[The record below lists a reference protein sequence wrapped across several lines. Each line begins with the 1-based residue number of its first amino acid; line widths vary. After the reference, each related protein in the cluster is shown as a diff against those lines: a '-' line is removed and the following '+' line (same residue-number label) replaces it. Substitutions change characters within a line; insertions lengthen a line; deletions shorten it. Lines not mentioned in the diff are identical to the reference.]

1 MTRQVISI
9 FMRYATRQTAHL
21 APNLILIMMFKQ
33 GRSAFLWN
41 TCGCFAVKIFQDSPA
56 TIFTTS
62 QPFPLPATLCTNLL
76 PHRSTILLT
85 IPTNKLTGV
94 LELYNHG
101 PSRFEGAFWGFPCG
115 RLSSVM
121 MHWKEPASTMSSQHG
136 S

>member
-76 PHRSTILLT
+76 PHRSTILLNGPSFPVT
-85 IPTNKLTGV
+85 NHQKYPPTSLLPLQKLNTCFPTLNNSNHQQPAIPTNQSLSDV
-94 LELYNHG
+94 L
-101 PSRFEGAFWGFPCG
+101 
-115 RLSSVM
+115 
-121 MHWKEPASTMSSQHG
+121 
-136 S
+136 